1 MLGVCPGGAQSKQ
14 GGEQAPWHLLIT
26 LILPGS
32 TSPRG
37 EFPDVESMSLAK
49 KIPWREAAG
58 ALGVWSRPVSQVES
72 IASAFRSEDQTGFS
86 QAI

>member
-1 MLGVCPGGAQSKQ
+1 MR

-26 LILPGS
+26 LPLPGS

-37 EFPDVESMSLAK
+37 EFPDVGSMGLAK

-58 ALGVWSRPVSQVES
+58 ALGVWSRPLNQVEW
-72 IASAFRSEDQTGFS
+72 IASTFRSGG
-86 QAI
+86 